1 MKNEHSI
8 ARLCQVLGVSKSG
21 YYDWQKRQL
30 QPGPR
35 AQENRALRDQIKAI
49 CQASRHTYGS
59 PRVRAQLRKAGRRH
73 GRNRIARLMK
83 EQGLFGRQKGRW
95 RVRTTDSNHC
105 EPIAPNRLAQAG
117 PPRRANQVWVGDIT
131 FVQTTEGWLYVAA
144 ILDLYTRKV
153 VGWNMSGNIDTALV
167 AGALRMAL
175 IRQAPPEK
183 LIFHSDRGIQYA
195 SGAYRNALARASLVP
210 SMSRK
215 ANCYDNATME
225 SFWSTLK
232 LELIYRRTF
241 QTRQQ
246 ARAEIFD
253 YIETFYNRQRAHS
266 ALGYLCPVDFELQN
280 N

>member
-1 MKNEHSI
+1 
-8 ARLCQVLGVSKSG
+8 
-21 YYDWQKRQL
+21 
-30 QPGPR
+30 
-35 AQENRALRDQIKAI
+35 
-49 CQASRHTYGS
+49 
-59 PRVRAQLRKAGRRH
+59 
-73 GRNRIARLMK
+73 
-83 EQGLFGRQKGRW
+83 
-95 RVRTTDSNHC
+95 
-105 EPIAPNRLAQAG
+105 
-117 PPRRANQVWVGDIT
+117 
-131 FVQTTEGWLYVAA
+131 VAA